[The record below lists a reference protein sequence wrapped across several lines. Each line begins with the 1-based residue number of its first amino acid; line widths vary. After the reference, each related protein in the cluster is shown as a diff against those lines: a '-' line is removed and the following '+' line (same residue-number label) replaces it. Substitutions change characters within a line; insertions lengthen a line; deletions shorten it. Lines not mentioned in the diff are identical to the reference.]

1 MYYQDVAFLL
11 ASLEGL
17 SLTGSSLGRIDDRWC
32 QNAVADNVADMNA
45 TREIMW
51 NVNSLPNVIGLYGLL
66 AVSLAIGLNGVLRR
80 AALWRS
86 GKPSPEHQGDWLWR
100 LDDIIQCGL
109 FQKKVARGKSGSAI
123 AHLLVYLG
131 FLVLLFTT
139 TMVFIHHDLGIK
151 IYQGTFYLWVTI
163 FSDVFGV
170 LLLGGLLYFW
180 YRRHIQNAGA
190 IHNTMN
196 DDFILGMLALLVVQG
211 YVLEGLRIH
220 VTNDPWALYSPIGW
234 LVAKAAW
241 FMPDDRARQVHFIT
255 WWFHTLTV
263 YAFVALFP
271 YTKFFHMVTSPLN
284 LFFSRTRRPKGA
296 LPFIGDVEK
305 LMESGEEFSLGLG
318 TIKDYTW
325 KNLLDLDACTQCG
338 RCQEVCPAYLSG
350 KPLSPKWM
358 ILDTRNHASALHAHG
373 ALEGTTTPKVGR
385 ALDQSLLQNVQLPFN
400 GIRLDDDSYRADGS
414 YRAQNPLVQ
423 QSVRTLGGSPDA
435 KIAGDVM
442 DPNVFWTCNTCMACV
457 EACPVGINHVDQIV
471 GNRRHMTMMEGQI
484 PHEAQGT
491 LRSLESRGNP
501 YGPQEDRSKWLDG
514 LGVTMLQ
521 PGDSVDYLYWVG
533 CVSAF
538 DPRKQKIAKSLVTI
552 MQKAGLSFGVLG
564 SMEGCT
570 GDPARRLGEENLFQ
584 TLAKQ
589 NIELLKS
596 VSFKYLVANCPHCFN
611 TIKNEYPQFGN
622 LGEGR
627 EPEIIHHSVLLKR
640 LIAED
645 KLPLKEGGL
654 KDVTFHDPCY
664 LGRYN
669 DEYDAPRDSLKKI
682 KGLRIIEMERSR
694 EKGLCCGAGGG
705 HFWMDLKIG
714 ERVNSIR
721 AQEAADTGA
730 STVATACP
738 FCMQMMEDGVKL
750 TNNENRLDVRDI
762 AEVIAERL

>member
-1 MYYQDVAFLL
+1 
-11 ASLEGL
+11 
-17 SLTGSSLGRIDDRWC
+17 
-32 QNAVADNVADMNA
+32 MNA

-51 NVNSLPNVIGLYGLL
+51 NLNTLPNVIGLYGLL
-66 AVSLAIGLNGVLRR
+66 FVAVAIGLNGVVRR
-80 AALWRS
+80 TKMWAA
-86 GKPSPEHQGDWLWR
+86 GQAAPEYTGSWLER
-100 LDDIIQCGL
+100 LDDLIQCGL
-109 FQKKVARGKSGSAI
+109 FQKKVVRGKSGSAV

-151 IYQGTFYLWVTI
+151 IYQGTFYLWVTV
-163 FSDVFGV
+163 FSDIFGV
-170 LLLGGLLYFW
+170 LLLAGVLYFG
-180 YRRHIQNAGA
+180 YRRHIQNADA
-190 IHNTMN
+190 VHFSRNE
-196 DDFILGMLALLVVQG
+196 DFILIILAVLVVQG
-211 YVLEGLRIH
+211 YVLEGLRIY
-220 VTNDPWALYSPIGW
+220 VTNDPWALYSPVGW
-234 LVAKAAW
+234 LFAKGSW
-241 FMPDDRARQVHFIT
+241 FLTDSQARMIHFLT

-271 YTKFFHMVTSPLN
+271 YTKFFHMVSSPLN
-284 LFFSRTRRPKGA
+284 LFFARTKRPKGA
-296 LPFIGDVEK
+296 LPFIGDIQTM
-305 LMESGEEFSLGLG
+305 MEQGEEFSLGLG

-358 ILDTRNHASALHAHG
+358 ILDTRNHAHALLAKNELAPMNGLAKPAALMDSAL
-373 ALEGTTTPKVGR
+373 T
-385 ALDQSLLQNVQLPFN
+385 SNVLLPFN
-400 GIRLDDDSYRADGS
+400 AVRKEGEEFHADGPYRAH
-414 YRAQNPLVQ
+414 NPLVQ
-423 QSVRTLGGSPDA
+423 NSVRQLGGSLDA

-471 GNRRHMTMMEGQI
+471 GNRRHMTMMEGQL
-484 PHEAQGT
+484 PHEAQAT
-491 LRSLESRGNP
+491 LRSLESLGNP
-501 YGPQEDRSKWLDG
+501 YGPPEDRIQWLNG
-514 LGVTMLQ
+514 LDVKMLQ
-521 PGDSVDYLYWVG
+521 PGEKVDYLYWVG
-533 CVSAF
+533 CVSAY
-538 DPRKQKIAKSLVTI
+538 DPRKQKIAKALVSI

-584 TLAKQ
+584 TMAKQ

-596 VSFKYLVANCPHCFN
+596 VSFRYLVANCPHCFN

-622 LGEGR
+622 LADGEQ
-627 EPEIIHHSVLLKR
+627 PEIIHHSVLLKR
-640 LIAED
+640 LIAQD
-645 KLPLKEGGL
+645 KLPLKDGDL

-669 DEYDAPRDSLKKI
+669 DEYDAPRKTLKAV

-721 AQEAADTGA
+721 AEEAAATGA
-730 STVATACP
+730 TTVATACP
-738 FCMQMMEDGVKL
+738 FCMQMMEDGVNL
-750 TNNENRLDVRDI
+750 THNEEKLDVRDI

>member
-1 MYYQDVAFLL
+1 
-11 ASLEGL
+11 
-17 SLTGSSLGRIDDRWC
+17 
-32 QNAVADNVADMNA
+32 MNA
-45 TREIMW
+45 SREIMW
-51 NVNSLPNVIGLYGLL
+51 NLNTLPNVIGLYGLL
-66 AVSLAIGLNGVLRR
+66 LVSLAIGVNGVLARC
-80 AALWRS
+80 ALWRS
-86 GKPSPEHQGDWLWR
+86 GKPAAEYTGSWVSR
-100 LDDIIQCGL
+100 LDDLIQCGL
-109 FQKKVARGKSGSAI
+109 FQKKVVRGKSGSAM

-131 FLVLLFTT
+131 FLVLTFTT
-139 TMVFIHHDLGIK
+139 TMVFIHHDLGIE
-151 IYQGTFYLWVTI
+151 IYQGAFYLWLTVL
-163 FSDVFGV
+163 SDVFGV
-170 LLLGGLLYFW
+170 LLLGGILFFG
-180 YRRHIQNAGA
+180 YRRHIMRADGA
-190 IHNTMN
+190 SFSRNE
-196 DDFILGMLALLVVQG
+196 DYILIMLALMVVQG
-211 YVLEGLRIH
+211 YILEGLRVY

-234 LVAKAAW
+234 AVARGSW
-241 FMPDDRARQVHFIT
+241 FLSESQARSAHFFT

-263 YAFVALFP
+263 YTFIALFP
-271 YTKFFHMVTSPLN
+271 YTKFFHIFSSPLN
-284 LFFSRTRRPKGA
+284 LFFSRTSRPKGA
-296 LPFIGDVEK
+296 LPFIGDIQNM
-305 LMESGEEFSLGLG
+305 MESGEEFALGLG

-338 RCQEVCPAYLSG
+338 RCQDVCPAYLSG

-358 ILDTRNHASALHAHG
+358 ILDTRNHAYALHATG
-373 ALEGTTTPKVGR
+373 QIADSKLPGPAGTIDMELSRDV
-385 ALDQSLLQNVQLPFN
+385 LLPFN
-400 GIRLDDDSYRADGS
+400 AVRTEDGKLISSGAHRAK
-414 YRAQNPLVQ
+414 NPLVQ
-423 QSVRTLGGSPDA
+423 ESVRSLGSSPDA

-484 PHEAQGT
+484 PHEAQAT

-501 YGPQEDRSKWLDG
+501 YGPAEDRSQWLNG
-514 LGVTMLQ
+514 LGVKTLQ
-521 PGDSVDYLYWVG
+521 PGEAVDYLYWVG

-538 DPRKQKIAKSLVTI
+538 DPRKQKIAKALVSI

-564 SMEGCT
+564 NMEGCT

-596 VSFKYLVANCPHCFN
+596 VSFKVLVANCPHCFN

-627 EPEIIHHSVLLKR
+627 SPEIIHHSALLKR

-645 KLPLKEGGL
+645 KLPLKEGSL

-669 DEYDAPRDSLKKI
+669 DEYEAPRQSLKAV

-721 AQEAADTGA
+721 AQEAAATGA

-738 FCMQMMEDGVKL
+738 FCMQMMEDGVKI
-750 TNNENRLDVRDI
+750 TDNESKLDVRDI
-762 AEVIAERL
+762 AEVIADRL

>member
-1 MYYQDVAFLL
+1 
-11 ASLEGL
+11 
-17 SLTGSSLGRIDDRWC
+17 
-32 QNAVADNVADMNA
+32 MNA

-51 NVNSLPNVIGLYGLL
+51 NVNTLPNVIGLYGLL
-66 AVSLAIGLNGVLRR
+66 AISLAIGINGIVRR
-80 AALWRS
+80 ALLWRS
-86 GKPSPEHQGDWLWR
+86 GTEAPEYAGSWLAR
-100 LDDIIQCGL
+100 FDDLIQCGL
-109 FQKKVARGKSGSAI
+109 FQKKVVRGPSGSAI

-151 IYQGTFYLWVTI
+151 IYQGAFYLWVTV
-163 FSDVFGV
+163 FSDIFGV
-170 LLLGGLLYFW
+170 LLLGGVLYFG
-180 YRRHIQNAGA
+180 YRRHILHADAAHLSRNE
-190 IHNTMN
+190 
-196 DDFILGMLALLVVQG
+196 DFILAMLALMVVQG

-220 VTNDPWALYSPIGW
+220 VTKDPWAYYSPVG
-234 LVAKAAW
+234 LLFAKASW
-241 FMPDDRARQVHFIT
+241 YLSPSKARTIHFLT

-263 YAFVALFP
+263 YSFVALFP
-271 YTKFFHMVTSPLN
+271 YTKFFHMVSSPLN
-284 LFFSRTRRPKGA
+284 LFFSRTKRPKGA
-296 LPFIGDVEK
+296 LPFIGDIQQ
-305 LMESGEEFSLGLG
+305 LMEKGEEFSLGLG
-318 TIKDYTW
+318 TIKNYTW

-358 ILDTRNHASALHAHG
+358 ILDTRNHAHTLLAKGLVANG
-373 ALEGTTTPKVGR
+373 GTLAAPAV
-385 ALDQSLLQNVQLPFN
+385 ALDTALASNVLLPFN
-400 GIRLDDDSYRADGS
+400 AVRREGDTFRADGA
-414 YRAQNPLVQ
+414 YRAKSPPVQ
-423 QSVRTLGGSPDA
+423 HAVRDLGGSVDA

-471 GNRRHMTMMEGQI
+471 GNRRHMTMMEGEI
-484 PHEAQGT
+484 PNEAQST

-501 YGPQEDRSKWLDG
+501 YGPPEDRSRWLEG
-514 LGVTMLQ
+514 LDVRTLQ
-521 PGDSVDYLYWVG
+521 PGDAVEYLYWVG

-538 DPRKQKIAKSLVTI
+538 DPRKQKIAKALVSI

-564 SMEGCT
+564 SMEGCS

-584 TLAKQ
+584 SLAKQ
-589 NIELLKS
+589 NIDLLKS
-596 VSFKYLVANCPHCFN
+596 VSFKVLVANCPHCFN

-622 LGEGR
+622 LGNGQ

-640 LIAED
+640 LIAQGA
-645 KLPLKEGGL
+645 LPLAEGSL

-669 DEYDAPRDSLKKI
+669 DEYDAPRASLRAI
-682 KGLRIIEMERSR
+682 KGLRIVEMERSR

-721 AQEAADTGA
+721 AKEAASTGA

-738 FCMQMMEDGVKL
+738 FCMQMMEDGIKL
-750 TNNENRLDVRDI
+750 THIDQRLDVRDI